1 MCSKLFVLY
10 LLYVY
15 RSGLQGMGDTIIPLV
30 SGIAELVMRISAAVL
45 LPLWIGQG
53 GIYFAEILAW
63 LAAELLLMAFF
74 YYRLYKLLKQG
85 DKISHAE
92 S

>member
-1 MCSKLFVLY
+1 MFMSSMLFVLY

-30 SGIAELVMRISAAVL
+30 SGIAELVMRIGAALL
-45 LPLWIGQG
+45 LPRLIGQG

-63 LAAELLLMAFF
+63 LEKFRAAASLCL
-74 YYRLYKLLKQG
+74 
-85 DKISHAE
+85 
-92 S
+92 